1 MRLEPTGPVA
11 PRQAGLATSSPRGRA
26 RFGAF
31 ALAAGCG
38 LGGKRPQLRKMLCLC
53 PAAAPSNMPP
63 IGWSPGPAV
72 QGTFGEQF
80 AFHSCRPKLAPGSF
94 WGRAGHRG
102 SFEAD
107 DTLEQDA
114 QLVQQCLQGD
124 GSAWEELVR
133 RHTRR
138 IFNICYRFT
147 GNGTEAEDLS
157 QEVFLRVYKTL
168 GSYRSAHGGF
178 ATWMTSVTRN
188 LLIDHYR
195 RTKRDRQTDSLED
208 AMPVVESKESSARR
222 PDQQALLGELSSQVQ
237 TALTKLS
244 PDLREAVIL
253 RDLQQLEYNEI
264 RQILDV
270 PEGTV
275 KSRINRGRI
284 ELARILQQMGVRPA

>member
-1 MRLEPTGPVA
+1 LA
-11 PRQAGLATSSPRGRA
+11 PRNVGVKLVTVAG
-26 RFGAF
+26 
-31 ALAAGCG
+31 
-38 LGGKRPQLRKMLCLC
+38 
-53 PAAAPSNMPP
+53 
-63 IGWSPGPAV
+63 
-72 QGTFGEQF
+72 
-80 AFHSCRPKLAPGSF
+80 
-94 WGRAGHRG
+94 
-102 SFEAD
+102 FEAD

-168 GSYRSAHGGF
+168 GSYRSAYGGF

-195 RTKRDRQTDSLED
+195 RTKRDRITDSLED
-208 AMPVVESKESSARR
+208 SMAVVENKESAGRR
-222 PDQQALLGELSSQVQ
+222 PDQQLLLGELSSQVQ
-237 TALTKLS
+237 TALTRLS
-244 PDLREAVIL
+244 PELREAVIL

-264 RQILDV
+264 RQVLDV

-284 ELARILQQMGVRPA
+284 ELARILQQMGVRPS